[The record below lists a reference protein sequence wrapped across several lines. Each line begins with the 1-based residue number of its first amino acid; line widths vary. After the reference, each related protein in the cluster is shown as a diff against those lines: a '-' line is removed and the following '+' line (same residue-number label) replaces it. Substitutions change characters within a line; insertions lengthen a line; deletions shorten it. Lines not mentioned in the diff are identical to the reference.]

1 LSCLVFSRGRLRDR
15 DRRRGSSTVC
25 LLATLRTPLVTL
37 SARASVVC
45 RCYFFLRSSRVF
57 GSRPA
62 CLCSRLVVPSPS
74 VRAFVS
80 VRRMPPR
87 PGSFWCFRFLSFV
100 LLDPRPLS
108 LAHGS
113 LFATLRPRLA
123 VFVFRLVPSL
133 LFRGLVACL
142 HCSRPFT
149 WICSRLVACLCSR
162 FVACLCSRFV
172 ACLCS
177 QLVAC
182 LCSRLVPVLSACAL
196 SAYAFVPG
204 SVVMAC
210 FHSLVFGLDPV
221 FVRSSGFGLAR
232 FNLFRFFGP
241 LFVPRFGTFVPRFR
255 PLCLALGLLCLAS
268 GLCAFLRL
276 LFGSSSDFLRA
287 SSPSSACVLFWCPD
301 FCLMPLVLLYG
312 NVAPSSFSIS
322 IMFLFYFST
331 SLTLKILF
339 GTYRA

>member
-1 LSCLVFSRGRLRDR
+1 LFSGSCL
-15 DRRRGSSTVC
+15 
-25 LLATLRTPLVTL
+25 
-37 SARASVVC
+37 
-45 RCYFFLRSSRVF
+45 
-57 GSRPA
+57 
-62 CLCSRLVVPSPS
+62 
-74 VRAFVS
+74 
-80 VRRMPPR
+80 
-87 PGSFWCFRFLSFV
+87 
-100 LLDPRPLS
+100 
-108 LAHGS
+108 
-113 LFATLRPRLA
+113 
-123 VFVFRLVPSL
+123 
-133 LFRGLVACL
+133 
-142 HCSRPFT
+142 
-149 WICSRLVACLCSR
+149 CSRLVACLCSR
-162 FVACLCSRFV
+162 LVACLCSRLV
-172 ACLCS
+172 PVLSACACALGLCLCS
-177 QLVAC
+177 RLVPVLSACACALGLC

-255 PLCLALGLLCLAS
+255 PLCLTLGLLCLAS

>member
-1 LSCLVFSRGRLRDR
+1 
-15 DRRRGSSTVC
+15 
-25 LLATLRTPLVTL
+25 
-37 SARASVVC
+37 
-45 RCYFFLRSSRVF
+45 
-57 GSRPA
+57 
-62 CLCSRLVVPSPS
+62 
-74 VRAFVS
+74 
-80 VRRMPPR
+80 
-87 PGSFWCFRFLSFV
+87 
-100 LLDPRPLS
+100 
-108 LAHGS
+108 
-113 LFATLRPRLA
+113 
-123 VFVFRLVPSL
+123 
-133 LFRGLVACL
+133 
-142 HCSRPFT
+142 
-149 WICSRLVACLCSR
+149 
-162 FVACLCSRFV
+162 
-172 ACLCS
+172 
-177 QLVAC
+177 
-182 LCSRLVPVLSACAL
+182 
-196 SAYAFVPG
+196 
-204 SVVMAC
+204 MAC
-210 FHSLVFGLDPV
+210 FHFLVFGLDPV

-312 NVAPSSFSIS
+312 NVAPSSSFSIS